1 MVAGQ
6 LRVLQYRAQ
15 IDADGDGLIDS
26 ESDGDIP
33 DAVQEKKILCRESP
47 WVPPERKTRLK
58 LKKSWLKRR
67 GMTLHFRLR
76 VVLARYLGI
85 NTSEAKILVVNMKG
99 ICAKKPK

>member
-1 MVAGQ
+1 LKSYKGLVAGQ

-47 WVPPERKTRLK
+47 WVPPERKTR
-58 LKKSWLKRR
+58 SD
-67 GMTLHFRLR
+67 
-76 VVLARYLGI
+76 VL
-85 NTSEAKILVVNMKG
+85 SETQKILAQKTWHDVKLPFASGFGAVSWY
-99 ICAKKPK
+99 